1 MTHLTLFNPSFQR
14 LFADPF
20 FDLPARFAQAQL
32 DQAQLDQTQLDQ
44 ARFGEPAGGR
54 TNGATLWSPPVDVRE
69 SDTEVVVE
77 AELPG
82 IAREDIAVR
91 YHDGRLILE
100 GQRKDVREAGPE
112 AGDANGAAAWLRRE
126 RMVGK
131 FHRSFDLPE
140 SVDSSNI
147 RAESKEGVL
156 RVVLPK
162 LEKAQPRQIEVSVN

>member
-1 MTHLTLFNPSFQR
+1 MTHLTLFNPSFRR

-20 FDLPARFAQAQL
+20 ADFPARFPEI
-32 DQAQLDQTQLDQ
+32 
-44 ARFGEPAGGR
+44 RFGQPADGR

-100 GQRKDVREAGPE
+100 GQREEVRETGPE
-112 AGDANGAAAWLRRE
+112 AGDAKGATAPNGATAWLRRE
-126 RMVGK
+126 RMVGR

-140 SVDSSNI
+140 SVDSSAI
-147 RAESKEGVL
+147 RAESKDGVL

-162 LEKAQPRQIEVSVN
+162 LEKVQPRQIEVSVN

>member
-1 MTHLTLFNPSFQR
+1 MTHLTLFNPSFRR

-20 FDLPARFAQAQL
+20 VDFPARFAQAQL
-32 DQAQLDQTQLDQ
+32 NEV
-44 ARFGEPAGGR
+44 RFGQPADGR

-100 GQRKDVREAGPE
+100 GQREEVRETGPEAGSEAGPE
-112 AGDANGAAAWLRRE
+112 AGDAKGAAAWLRRE
-126 RMVGK
+126 RVVGR
-131 FHRSFDLPE
+131 FHRSFSLPE
-140 SVDSSNI
+140 SVDSSAI
-147 RAESKEGVL
+147 RAETKDGVL
-156 RVVLPK
+156 RIVLPK

>member
-1 MTHLTLFNPSFQR
+1 MTHLTLLNPSFQR

-20 FDLPARFAQAQL
+20 FDLPARFAQAQ
-32 DQAQLDQTQLDQ
+32 
-44 ARFGEPAGGR
+44 FGEPAGGR
-54 TNGATLWSPPVDVRE
+54 TTGATLWSPPVDVRE

-100 GQRKDVREAGPE
+100 GQREDVREAGPE
-112 AGDANGAAAWLRRE
+112 AGPEAGAANGAAAWLRRE
-126 RMVGK
+126 RMVGR

-147 RAESKEGVL
+147 RAETKDGVL

>member
-1 MTHLTLFNPSFQR
+1 MTHLALFNPSFRR

-20 FDLPARFAQAQL
+20 FDLPVRTTGSAS
-32 DQAQLDQTQLDQ
+32 
-44 ARFGEPAGGR
+44 GR
-54 TNGATLWSPPVDVRE
+54 GSGASLWTPPVDVRE

-82 IAREDIAVR
+82 IAREDISVR

-100 GQRKDVREAGPE
+100 GQREEVQET
-112 AGDANGAAAWLRRE
+112 GDGENGSGSWVRRE
-126 RMVGK
+126 RVLGR

-140 SVDSSNI
+140 SVDTSAI
-147 RAESKEGVL
+147 RAESRDGVL

-162 LEKAQPRQIEVSVN
+162 LEKAQPRQIDVSVN

>member
-14 LFADPF
+14 LFANPF
-20 FDLPARFAQAQL
+20 FDLPARFAPAQLDEARL
-32 DQAQLDQTQLDQ
+32 DQAQ
-44 ARFGEPAGGR
+44 FGEPAGGR
-54 TNGATLWSPPVDVRE
+54 TNGATLWRPPVDVRE

-112 AGDANGAAAWLRRE
+112 VPRPVTRTARRPGSGANGWPAGSTAPSICPRAWTVPPSGRR
-126 RMVGK
+126 
-131 FHRSFDLPE
+131 
-140 SVDSSNI
+140 
-147 RAESKEGVL
+147 
-156 RVVLPK
+156 
-162 LEKAQPRQIEVSVN
+162 PRTAC

>member
-1 MTHLTLFNPSFQR
+1 MTHLTLFNPSFRR

-20 FDLPARFAQAQL
+20 VDFPARFAQAQL
-32 DQAQLDQTQLDQ
+32 GQARLDQ
-44 ARFGEPAGGR
+44 ARFGEAAGGR

-100 GQRKDVREAGPE
+100 GKREEVRETGTGPE

-126 RMVGK
+126 RMAGR

-140 SVDSSNI
+140 SVDSSAI
-147 RAESKEGVL
+147 RAETKDGVL

>member
-1 MTHLTLFNPSFQR
+1 MFRPILPNPLMPMRTMFP
-14 LFADPF
+14 FA
-20 FDLPARFAQAQL
+20 
-32 DQAQLDQTQLDQ
+32 
-44 ARFGEPAGGR
+44 FGPPRIGP
-54 TNGATLWSPPVDVRE
+54 NGATLWRPPVNVRE

-112 AGDANGAAAWLRRE
+112 AGDAKDAAAWLRRE
-126 RMVGK
+126 RMAGR

-147 RAESKEGVL
+147 RAETKDGVL

>member
-1 MTHLTLFNPSFQR
+1 MFRPILPNP
-14 LFADPF
+14 LMPM
-20 FDLPARFAQAQL
+20 
-32 DQAQLDQTQLDQ
+32 
-44 ARFGEPAGGR
+44 
-54 TNGATLWSPPVDVRE
+54 DVRE
-69 SDTEVVVE
+69 FDTEVVVE

-100 GQRKDVREAGPE
+100 GQRKDVREAG
-112 AGDANGAAAWLRRE
+112 DANGAAAWLRRE
-126 RMVGK
+126 RMAGR

-140 SVDSSNI
+140 SVDSSAI
-147 RAESKEGVL
+147 RAETRDGVL

>member
-1 MTHLTLFNPSFQR
+1 M
-14 LFADPF
+14 
-20 FDLPARFAQAQL
+20 
-32 DQAQLDQTQLDQ
+32 
-44 ARFGEPAGGR
+44 
-54 TNGATLWSPPVDVRE
+54 
-69 SDTEVVVE
+69 VE

-100 GQRKDVREAGPE
+100 GQREDVREAGPE
-112 AGDANGAAAWLRRE
+112 AGPEAGAANGAAAWLRRE
-126 RMVGK
+126 RMVGR

-140 SVDSSNI
+140 SVDNSNI
-147 RAESKEGVL
+147 RAETKDGVL

>member
-1 MTHLTLFNPSFQR
+1 MTHLTLFNPSFRR

-20 FDLPARFAQAQL
+20 FDLPVRTTGSAS
-32 DQAQLDQTQLDQ
+32 
-44 ARFGEPAGGR
+44 GR
-54 TNGATLWSPPVDVRE
+54 GSGASLWTPPVDVRE

-82 IAREDIAVR
+82 IAREDISVR

-100 GQRKDVREAGPE
+100 GQREEVQET
-112 AGDANGAAAWLRRE
+112 GDGENGSGSWVRRE
-126 RMVGK
+126 RVLGR

-140 SVDSSNI
+140 SVDTSAI
-147 RAESKEGVL
+147 RAESRDGVL

-162 LEKAQPRQIEVSVN
+162 LEKAQPRQIDVSVN

>member
-1 MTHLTLFNPSFQR
+1 MTHLTLFNPSFRR

-20 FDLPARFAQAQL
+20 VDFPARFAQAQL
-32 DQAQLDQTQLDQ
+32 NEV
-44 ARFGEPAGGR
+44 RFGQPAGGR
-54 TNGATLWSPPVDVRE
+54 TNGATLWGPPVDVRE

-100 GQRKDVREAGPE
+100 GQREEVRETGPE
-112 AGDANGAAAWLRRE
+112 AGDAKGATVPNGATAWLRRE
-126 RMVGK
+126 RMVGR

-140 SVDSSNI
+140 SVDSSAI
-147 RAESKEGVL
+147 RAESKDGVL

>member
-1 MTHLTLFNPSFQR
+1 MPCCTVRLWLSISRRTIWSMRSSSGTARKMFRPILPNP
-14 LFADPF
+14 LMPM
-20 FDLPARFAQAQL
+20 
-32 DQAQLDQTQLDQ
+32 
-44 ARFGEPAGGR
+44 
-54 TNGATLWSPPVDVRE
+54 DVRE
-69 SDTEVVVE
+69 FDTEVVVE

-100 GQRKDVREAGPE
+100 GQRKDVREAG
-112 AGDANGAAAWLRRE
+112 DANGAAAWLRRE
-126 RMVGK
+126 RMAGR

-140 SVDSSNI
+140 SVDSSAI
-147 RAESKEGVL
+147 RAETRDGVL